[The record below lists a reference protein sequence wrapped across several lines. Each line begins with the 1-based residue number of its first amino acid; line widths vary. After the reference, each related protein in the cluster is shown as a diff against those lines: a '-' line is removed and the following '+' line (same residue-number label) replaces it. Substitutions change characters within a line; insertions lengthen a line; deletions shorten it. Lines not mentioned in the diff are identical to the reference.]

1 MANTQHVQFSDENG
15 DIYYLEN
22 QTEDVRDASGKPLSD
37 GGDLSEASVT
47 FTADST
53 RTLPKS
59 GSRFKAFCGSV
70 LKFLSDLQTVAF
82 SGKYSDLSE
91 KPSIPSGAAASQAV
105 ANNCTTTAAGSVL
118 DARQGKVLMDKANQL
133 SSELKGIGIVN
144 DAITGTASIGDN
156 ELTNI
161 CNTWLEKGIYYIN
174 THIRATLTN
183 ECNFDQYILVDD
195 HQDARGSN
203 SNVFGAGFNDN
214 NIGFILEISATSSN
228 VVLQVRHYSG
238 ERLSVDGWMF
248 VTRIK

>member
-1 MANTQHVQFSDENG
+1 M
-15 DIYYLEN
+15 
-22 QTEDVRDASGKPLSD
+22 
-37 GGDLSEASVT
+37 
-47 FTADST
+47 
-53 RTLPKS
+53 
-59 GSRFKAFCGSV
+59 
-70 LKFLSDLQTVAF
+70 
-82 SGKYSDLSE
+82 
-91 KPSIPSGAAASQAV
+91 
-105 ANNCTTTAAGSVL
+105 
-118 DARQGKVLMDKANQL
+118 QL
-133 SSELKGIGIVN
+133 NSELKGIGIVN
-144 DAITGTASIGDN
+144 DAITGTASIGSN

>member
-1 MANTQHVQFSDENG
+1 MSIIKKLRWKDK
-15 DIYYLEN
+15 
-22 QTEDVRDASGKPLSD
+22 SGKTTD
-37 GGDLSEASVT
+37 YDLGAKASNVEQ
-47 FTADST
+47 DST
-53 RTLPKS
+53 H
-59 GSRFKAFCGSV
+59 RFVSDTEKQTWNGKANPG
-70 LKFLSDLQTVAF
+70 D
-82 SGKYSDLSE
+82 
-91 KPSIPSGAAASQAV
+91 IPSGSAANYGV
-105 ANNCTTTAAGSVL
+105 ANNDTTNRSDQLVTAQVAY
-118 DARQGKVLMDKANQL
+118 QHGKEIDQL
-133 SSELKGIGIVN
+133 ISELKGIGIVN
-144 DAITGTASIGDN
+144 DAITGTASIGSN

>member
-1 MANTQHVQFSDENG
+1 MPILRKIKRKENG
-15 DIYYLEN
+15 VEETVHLGALAQNITQDATHRFVTD
-22 QTEDVRDASGKPLSD
+22 TEKQAWNSKPGSTSGLD
-37 GGDLSEASVT
+37 NNVVT
-47 FTADST
+47 FTEAAT
-53 RTLPKS
+53 RENLQS
-59 GSRFKAFCGSV
+59 GEKLSISFGKIKKWF
-70 LKFLSDLQTVAF
+70 SDL
-82 SGKYSDLSE
+82 
-91 KPSIPSGAAASQAV
+91 GAAAFMAV
-105 ANNCTTTAAGSVL
+105 ANNCTTTAAGSAL

-133 SSELKGIGIVN
+133 SSELKVIGIVN
-144 DAITGTASIGDN
+144 DAITGTASIGSN